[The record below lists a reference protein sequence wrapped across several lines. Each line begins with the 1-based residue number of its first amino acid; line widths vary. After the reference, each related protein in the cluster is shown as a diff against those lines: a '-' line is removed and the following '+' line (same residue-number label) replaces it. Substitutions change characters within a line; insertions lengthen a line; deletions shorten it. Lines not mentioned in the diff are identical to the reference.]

1 MNGFYHGLT
10 SPQEVKFSSDMPKE
24 KLPKE
29 AAAKIHKLEQEIKE
43 VTDAR
48 KRLAADYANLERR
61 TEEEKEQMSIRA
73 SHALLKKL
81 FPIFDNFYRA
91 SSHAPVV
98 AAEDGA
104 KLTDEELK
112 KIFSYF
118 EGLRMVEHQ
127 MEEVLSEAGLKRI
140 STKDVQFDH
149 NFHEAI
155 SYEENPEVPADHII
169 DEIEAGWQIG
179 GQVLKPAKVR
189 VSKG

>member
-1 MNGFYHGLT
+1 
-10 SPQEVKFSSDMPKE
+10 MPKE

-29 AAAKIHKLEQEIKE
+29 AAAKIHKLEKELKEI
-43 VTDAR
+43 TDAR

-61 TEEEKEQMSIRA
+61 SIEEKEQMRVRA
-73 SHALLKKL
+73 AHSLLEKL

-98 AAEDGA
+98 AAEDAA

-112 KIFSYF
+112 KIFNYF
-118 EGLRMVEHQ
+118 EGLKMVEHQ

-140 STKDVQFDH
+140 STKDVIFDH

-155 SYEENPEVPADHII
+155 SYEENSEVPADHII
-169 DEIEAGWQIG
+169 DEIEAGWQIDG
-179 GQVLKPAKVR
+179 HVLKPAKVR
-189 VSKG
+189 VSK